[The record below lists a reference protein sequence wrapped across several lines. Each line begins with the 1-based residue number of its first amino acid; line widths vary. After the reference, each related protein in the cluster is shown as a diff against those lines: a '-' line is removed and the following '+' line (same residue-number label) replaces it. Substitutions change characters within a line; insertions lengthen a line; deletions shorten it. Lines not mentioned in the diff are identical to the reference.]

1 MTKREFFK
9 KMITREDNFITV
21 FFKKG
26 YYKIEIGYL
35 SKNEE
40 CISKNI
46 KDRVFDK
53 ENNIL
58 FIKVCNKNL
67 DEILDYLI
75 ENNWSYKG

>member
-21 FFKKG
+21 FSKKG
-26 YYKIEIGYL
+26 HYKIEIGYL

-46 KDRVFDK
+46 KDRVLDK